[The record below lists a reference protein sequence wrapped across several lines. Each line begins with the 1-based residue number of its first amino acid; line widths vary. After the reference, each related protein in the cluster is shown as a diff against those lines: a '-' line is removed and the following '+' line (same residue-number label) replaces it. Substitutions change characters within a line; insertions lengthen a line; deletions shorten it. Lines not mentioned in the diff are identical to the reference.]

1 MGMRRRSVLLAGGAL
16 ALAAGCSA
24 STDDAPPEAIAADVF
39 LLERADSFTQIAQLT
54 GPGAINDTD
63 SVLLAGA
70 DLGSMFTVGDRTWF
84 VFGDNFGIRSKDAF
98 GGEGE
103 IWKSNA
109 LAWSTDDDPEDGI
122 TFDGWILDES
132 GTVKEV
138 LPGQHDSN
146 DGYGEVTK
154 IPTQGWGVDDH
165 LFLGYMSVKQW
176 GDPGQWWANHAG
188 IAVSTDEGQ
197 NWEIIDGLE
206 WDGESNFVQLAQH
219 LVTDDGTGYVY
230 LWGIPA
236 GRFGSV
242 KLMRVPNN
250 VDAVMDR
257 ASYSYYAG
265 QEGDEPVWSSDEAD
279 AVVVLDRAVGEL
291 SVLWS
296 HHLDRWLLTTMID
309 NGSAVVFEGLAP
321 WGPWSEPHVLT
332 TQAETPGLYAPY
344 MNPRYV
350 SDDGKRIYITFSI
363 WGPYQVFWYSFDLV
377 APEAGG
383 ST

>member
-1 MGMRRRSVLLAGGAL
+1 MAAGAMIQRRSLLLAGGAI

-24 STDDAPPEAIAADVF
+24 SADEVPTAQEAGQFV
-39 LLERADSFTQIAQLT
+39 LERADNFTQIAQLT
-54 GPGAINDTD
+54 GPGAVNDTE

-70 DLGSMFTVGDRTWF
+70 DLGSMFTVDETTWF
-84 VFGDNFGIRSKDAF
+84 VFGDNFGLRDADAF
-98 GGEGE
+98 GGEGD

-109 LAWSTDDDPEDGI
+109 LAFSTDDDPTDGI

-154 IPTQGWGVDDH
+154 IPTQGWGVDES
-165 LFLGYMSVKQW
+165 LFLAYMSVKQW

-188 IAVSTDEGQ
+188 IAVSTDQGQ
-197 NWEIIDGLE
+197 EWEIIEGLQWE
-206 WDGESNFVQLAQH
+206 GESNFVQLAQH
-219 LVTDDGTGYVY
+219 VVIEDDQEYLY

-242 KLMRVPNN
+242 KLMRVPNTA
-250 VDAVMDR
+250 DAVRDKS
-257 ASYSYYAG
+257 SYSYYAG
-265 QEGDEPVWSSDEAD
+265 QDGETPRWSDQEAD
-279 AVVVLDRAVGEL
+279 AQVVLDRPVGEL

-296 HHLDRWLLTTMID
+296 HHLERWLLTTMID
-309 NGSAVVFEGLAP
+309 NGSAVVFEGLSP

-350 SDDGKRIYITFSI
+350 SDDGTRIYITFSI
-363 WGPYQVFWYSFDLV
+363 WGPYQVFWYSFDLTR
-377 APEAGG
+377 AGG
-383 ST
+383 